1 MQEKI
6 IYDTKY
12 INDIIKNIKKDWKK
26 GIHIVADFDRTLTKA
41 FVNNEPRPSLI
52 SVLRSE
58 WILWEEYTKK
68 AYELFNYYHPIEID
82 QSIPMDKRKKEM
94 QIWWEKHLDLL
105 IKTWLTQKDIE
116 KALKLG
122 KIIFREGVIDFFK
135 VLKENNIPLIIISAN
150 GLWSDSINLFLQQ
163 NKVNLDNIF
172 VISNKFIWDNSWR
185 AIWYEKP
192 VIHSFNKWETI
203 LEEFPEIYKKVKNRK
218 NVILLGDSLWDPNMV
233 DWFKYKNLIKIGFLN
248 EKEDELLKD
257 YRKKYDIIITWDWT
271 FNFVNNLFKQLI

>member
-185 AIWYEKP
+185 AIWYEKS